1 MLSRPSAS
9 SVSCPHARQLLRA
22 RFYCPTGSRQ
32 ARGVTGGLTTQPRR
46 NTTQRRPYSVASQPS
61 PCRTYSY
68 TPKAS
73 QWTPG
78 QRAVS
83 TAAASAEAPQPSETD
98 HINAL
103 IERINANEDE
113 MAQLMDDLDMMGD
126 PEDME
131 GIREFVQFL
140 SERDQHT
147 PESWVHLV
155 RQQFGETVPEGV
167 LNENEMRLYTTLYGE
182 PIIQE
187 IFEESIEEEDEQNT
201 EQLYREDGEGNWEE
215 VEYEQE
221 AEAEDDIPVVYD
233 MELGREEKET
243 IAMRRTREVAEQ
255 LGGEIMLEQFEN
267 EAVPESAPRAHPLTM
282 EGRFQPDPSTIYL
295 PKNTVTGPISVILS
309 EFSNKHIADTARRL
323 FGGPGLPHSTTTAPP
338 RAQLPQLPIP
348 LTASQHFMG
357 EMEANSFLAA
367 LYPGIYAS
375 TLSVLVEIRKRLGTD
390 WIRGLI
396 SQEGGPNILDA
407 SGGGAG
413 ILAWRDIIRAEWE
426 TMVPDHP
433 EGAPIPYGR
442 STVLTGSETLRLRAS
457 AMLENT
463 SFLPRLPDYLHVRKE
478 PTLEDTRAP
487 PKRKQFDVVIAP
499 HSLLNIEEEYERKA
513 YVENLWALLNPNGG
527 ILILL
532 EKGRQKGFEAIA
544 GAREMLL
551 KRHVASPGSTE
562 YATALESPEDSETVA
577 KEPGMIIAPC
587 TNHSTCPMHN
597 AAGQTKGRK
606 DYCHFE
612 QRYIRP
618 DFLQRIMGAKDRNH
632 EDVKFS
638 YLAVQRG
645 VDMRQERGIRQDAE
659 ATDAAFAGFEQQ
671 DESSPAFHPLAL
683 PRAVYPPLKRRGHVT
698 FDFCT
703 PAGKIERWTV
713 PRSFS
718 RQAYRDAR
726 KSRWGDLW
734 ALGAKTRIPR
744 KLNLGDKHGEGKKER
759 LARRAADKA
768 AMREVDEEGDIDE
781 HARDEEEEDEDEDGV
796 LADDRSEL
804 PDIPMRKKGQNI
816 PSWKKHADKKKLR
829 QAMRKRSVEDI

>member
-1 MLSRPSAS
+1 
-9 SVSCPHARQLLRA
+9 
-22 RFYCPTGSRQ
+22 
-32 ARGVTGGLTTQPRR
+32 
-46 NTTQRRPYSVASQPS
+46 
-61 PCRTYSY
+61 
-68 TPKAS
+68 
-73 QWTPG
+73 
-78 QRAVS
+78 VS

-167 LNENEMRLYTTLYGE
+167 LNETEMRLYTTLYGE

-187 IFEESIEEEDEQNT
+187 IFEESIEQEDEQNT

-396 SQEGGPNILDA
+396 SQEGGPSILDA

-551 KRHVASPGSTE
+551 KRHIASPGSTE

>member
-1 MLSRPSAS
+1 M
-9 SVSCPHARQLLRA
+9 
-22 RFYCPTGSRQ
+22 
-32 ARGVTGGLTTQPRR
+32 
-46 NTTQRRPYSVASQPS
+46 
-61 PCRTYSY
+61 
-68 TPKAS
+68 
-73 QWTPG
+73 
-78 QRAVS
+78 S
-83 TAAASAEAPQPSETD
+83 TAAPSAEAPQPSETH

-113 MAQLMDDLDMMGD
+113 MAQLMNDLDMMGD
-126 PEDME
+126 TEDME
-131 GIREFVQFL
+131 GIRELVEFL

-155 RQQFGETVPEGV
+155 RQQFGDTIPEGV
-167 LNENEMRLYTTLYGE
+167 LDESEMKLYTSLYGE
-182 PIIQE
+182 PIVQE
-187 IFEESIEEEDEQNT
+187 IFEESIAEDDEQDSDDSD
-201 EQLYREDGEGNWEE
+201 QLYREDRDGNWEE
-215 VEYEQE
+215 IKYEEE
-221 AEAEDDIPVVYD
+221 AEAEGDVPVVYD
-233 MELGREEKET
+233 MEVGHEEEEET

-255 LGGEIMLEQFEN
+255 LGGEVMLEQFEN
-267 EAVPESAPRAHPLTM
+267 EAVPDSAPRSHPLTT
-282 EGRFQPDPSTIYL
+282 EGKFQTDPSTIHL
-295 PKNTVTGPISVILS
+295 PKSTVTGPISVILS
-309 EFSNKHIADTARRL
+309 EFSNRHIADTAHRL
-323 FGGPGLPHSTTTAPP
+323 FGGAGLPHSTTTAPP

-357 EMEANSFLAA
+357 EMEANAFLAA

-375 TLSVLVEIRKRLGTD
+375 ALSVLVEIRKRLGTD
-390 WIRGLI
+390 WIRELI

-413 ILAWRDIIRAEWE
+413 ILAWRDIVRAEWE

-433 EGAPIPYGR
+433 DGAPIPYGR
-442 STVLTGSETLRLRAS
+442 STVLTGSDTLRLRAS
-457 AMLENT
+457 AMLDNT
-463 SFLPRLPDYLHVRKE
+463 TFLPRLPDYLHVRE
-478 PTLEDTRAP
+478 GPTLHDTRAA
-487 PKRKQFDVVIAP
+487 PKRKQFDVIIAP
-499 HSLLNIEEEYERKA
+499 HSLLNMEEDYERKA

-551 KRHVASPGSTE
+551 KRHIASPGSTE
-562 YATALESPEDSETVA
+562 YATALDSPEQSETVA

-597 AAGQTKGRK
+597 ISGPTKGRK

-618 DFLQRIMGAKDRNH
+618 AFLQRIMGAKDRNH
-632 EDVKFS
+632 EDIKFS
-638 YLAVQRG
+638 YVAVQRG
-645 VDMRQERGIRQDAE
+645 VDMRQKRGIRQDAE
-659 ATDAAFAGFEQQ
+659 ATDAAFKGFEHQ
-671 DESSPAFHPLAL
+671 DESSPEFQPLAL
-683 PRAVYPPLKRRGHVT
+683 PRAVYPPLKRRGHVI
-698 FDFCT
+698 FDLCT

-726 KSRWGDLW
+726 KSHWGDLW

-768 AMREVDEEGDIDE
+768 AMRDVDEEGDIDE
-781 HARDEEEEDEDEDGV
+781 HSRDEEEEDDEEE
-796 LADDRSEL
+796 LADGKRNRSAL
-804 PDIPMRKKGQNI
+804 PEIPMRKKGQNI

-829 QAMRKRSVEDI
+829 QAMRKRSAEDL